1 MRPFAA
7 SCQRQIRHFHSFLC
21 FFAVFMGFEPV
32 STTFAPVFAARATP
46 EER

>member
-1 MRPFAA
+1 LPLLVNGKSGISTVF
-7 SCQRQIRHFHSFLC
+7 FV
-21 FFAVFMGFEPV
+21 FFAVFMGFEPI